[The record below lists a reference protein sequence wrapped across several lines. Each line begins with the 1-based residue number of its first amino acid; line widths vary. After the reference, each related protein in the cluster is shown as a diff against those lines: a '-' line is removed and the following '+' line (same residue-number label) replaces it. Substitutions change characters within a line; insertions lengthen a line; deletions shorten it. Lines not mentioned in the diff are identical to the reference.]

1 NVTAV
6 KPIETGCKKSKGE
19 LIPADGKVY
28 QKLLR
33 EKIELIVPYRY
44 QLAVA
49 PMVAAKK
56 EKRTISIKKIKKL
69 ILEKAKNHSLVLVEG
84 AGGLLVPITED
95 YSFAD
100 LAKDLQAKCLVV
112 VGSRLGAIN
121 QALLTFEVLKNR
133 KIKTLGYIL
142 NEPYKNFNYTN
153 ESDRPALKT
162 NRDLLKQLS
171 KQYGLK
177 EISYIKHQ

>member
-1 NVTAV
+1 MSKNNIIFITGTDTGVGKTLITSLLLQQLLADGLNVTAV

-28 QKLLR
+28 QKLLH

-49 PMVAAKK
+49 PIVAAKK
-56 EKRTISIKKIKKL
+56 EKRTISIEKIKKL

-133 KIKTLGYIL
+133 KIK
-142 NEPYKNFNYTN
+142 
-153 ESDRPALKT
+153 
-162 NRDLLKQLS
+162 
-171 KQYGLK
+171 
-177 EISYIKHQ
+177 